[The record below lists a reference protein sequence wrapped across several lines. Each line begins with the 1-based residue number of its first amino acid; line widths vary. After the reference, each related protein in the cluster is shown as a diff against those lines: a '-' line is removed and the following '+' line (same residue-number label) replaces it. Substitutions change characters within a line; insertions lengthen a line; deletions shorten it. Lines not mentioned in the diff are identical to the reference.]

1 MRKRG
6 GAGRAGKVKRC
17 AVVYSGGK
25 DGHLALARAVER
37 GYSVSCLINID
48 GGARHREYFTEL
60 RKTGIVRLHARLLGM
75 PLLVWKAPAD
85 FSPKK
90 IMELFPRVLEA
101 ALSRYAFDV
110 VVSGALEADEGGNAS
125 ALRKA
130 GKRCGFR
137 VETPCRGASL
147 ESAARELARRG
158 MCAVIVGVD
167 REVGMEWLGRPLDGR
182 FLAHVRRLRAAGK
195 RITSNSVQTT
205 VVESPLFRGRVRVVS
220 QQAVPGRFL
229 GFLRMT
235 AAAGRLGPRSGERRP
250 CP

>member
-1 MRKRG
+1 
-6 GAGRAGKVKRC
+6 
-17 AVVYSGGK
+17 
-25 DGHLALARAVER
+25 
-37 GYSVSCLINID
+37 
-48 GGARHREYFTEL
+48 
-60 RKTGIVRLHARLLGM
+60 
-75 PLLVWKAPAD
+75 
-85 FSPKK
+85 
-90 IMELFPRVLEA
+90 
-101 ALSRYAFDV
+101 
-110 VVSGALEADEGGNAS
+110 
-125 ALRKA
+125 
-130 GKRCGFR
+130 
-137 VETPCRGASL
+137 
-147 ESAARELARRG
+147 